1 MLLTT
6 ASVRTRGKGHPA
18 EEVMFLALRRKS
30 PVFINSVMNVFF
42 KTGRHCCMLATVL
55 ASARL

>member
-18 EEVMFLALRRKS
+18 EEVMFLALRRNS
-30 PVFINSVMNVFF
+30 TVFINSVINVFF
-42 KTGRHCCMLATVL
+42 RTGRHCSMLATVL
-55 ASARL
+55 ALARL